1 MALMGRGSGGAVGG
15 SRPKTRADEC
25 GGVAENSTPGTEN
38 DMTKKRQVPDDWM
51 SWRNATGQSCKGVDV
66 PRWEMN
72 DKESTIPN
80 MRRSPPLL
88 AVDKVASQAPDR
100 AVTRV

>member
-38 DMTKKRQVPDDWM
+38 DMTKKRQVPDD
-51 SWRNATGQSCKGVDV
+51 
-66 PRWEMN
+66 
-72 DKESTIPN
+72 
-80 MRRSPPLL
+80 
-88 AVDKVASQAPDR
+88 
-100 AVTRV
+100 